1 MSNLPTTTDQL
12 KQYEQRMIRTHWD
25 DAEEKWYFSIVD
37 VVQVLTDSVDG
48 RKYWNKLKQRLK
60 AEGNQTVTNCHQL
73 KMLAADGKMRK
84 TDVADVEQLLRLV
97 QSIPSPKAEPFK
109 LWLAQVGSERIQ
121 ETIDPEL
128 SIDRALETYARKGYS
143 RGWINQRLQAIQ
155 VRKELTDEWQSRG
168 VQKGLEYAILT
179 DEITRAWSGLS
190 TREYKRLKGLQ
201 KENLRD
207 NMSTTEIVLNMLAET
222 STTDIS
228 REEQPQTFAE
238 NRAVAQKGG
247 EVAGIARR
255 ALEERT
261 GRPVVTSKNAMD
273 FHQLLMEI
281 IVDSAALP
289 ENPEKK

>member
-1 MSNLPTTTDQL
+1 MSNLPANTDHL

-25 DAEEKWYFSIVD
+25 EAEEKWYFAIVD
-37 VVQVLTDSVDG
+37 VIAVLTDSVDPQN
-48 RKYWNKLKQRLK
+48 YWRVLKKRLRD
-60 AEGNQTVTNCHQL
+60 EGNETITNCNGL

-109 LWLAQVGSERIQ
+109 LWLAQVGSERIL

-128 SIDRALETYARKGYS
+128 SIDRALETYVRKGYS
-143 RGWINQRLQAIQ
+143 REWINQRLQAIQ
-155 VRKELTDEWQSRG
+155 VRKELTDEWQNRG

-190 TREYKRLKGLQ
+190 TREYKRLKGLK

-228 REEQPQTFAE
+228 REEQPQTFSE

-261 GRPVVTSKNAMD
+261 GRPVITSKNAMD
-273 FHQLLMEI
+273 FHQLLTGI
-281 IVDSAALP
+281 IADAAALP
-289 ENPEKK
+289 SDSEKK

>member
-73 KMLAADGKMRK
+73 KMLASDGKMRK

>member
-1 MSNLPTTTDQL
+1 MSNLPANTDHL

-25 DAEEKWYFSIVD
+25 EAEEKWYFAIVD
-37 VVQVLTDSVDG
+37 VIAVLTDSVDPQN
-48 RKYWNKLKQRLK
+48 YWRVLKKRLRD
-60 AEGNQTVTNCHQL
+60 EGNETITNCNGL

-109 LWLAQVGSERIQ
+109 LWLAQVGSERIL

-128 SIDRALETYARKGYS
+128 SIDRALETYVRKGYS
-143 RGWINQRLQAIQ
+143 REWINQRLQAIQ
-155 VRKELTDEWQSRG
+155 VRKELTDEWQNRG

-190 TREYKRLKGLQ
+190 TREYKRLKGLK
-201 KENLRD
+201 KEDLRD

-228 REEQPQTFAE
+228 REEQPQTFSE

-261 GRPVVTSKNAMD
+261 GRPVITSKNAMD
-273 FHQLLMEI
+273 FHQLLTEI
-281 IVDSAALP
+281 IADAAALP
-289 ENPEKK
+289 SDSEKK

>member
-73 KMLAADGKMRK
+73 KMLASDGKMRK

-128 SIDRALETYARKGYS
+128 SIDRALETYVRKGYS
-143 RGWINQRLQAIQ
+143 REWINQRLQAIQ

-228 REEQPQTFAE
+228 REEQPETFAE
-238 NRAVAQKGG
+238 NRAVARKGG

>member
-60 AEGNQTVTNCHQL
+60 AEGNQTVTDCHQL

-143 RGWINQRLQAIQ
+143 REWINQRLQAIQ

-273 FHQLLMEI
+273 FHQLLTEI
-281 IVDSAALP
+281 IADSAALP
-289 ENPEKK
+289 GNPEKK